1 MSIDCVCITYTSR
14 VDVQGDC
21 CLYAH
26 CTFFGFTI
34 YIIFRRM
41 RVKIENEKTVFL
53 EELIENVL
61 QIQREITK
69 QIRSNLNK

>member
-1 MSIDCVCITYTSR
+1 
-14 VDVQGDC
+14 
-21 CLYAH
+21 
-26 CTFFGFTI
+26 
-34 YIIFRRM
+34 M